1 MDTAVWYSLRERF
14 RTVGGSCSLELEE
27 SGRVRRV
34 VINSCVLNF
43 EGNKVLL

>member
-1 MDTAVWYSLRERF
+1 MDTAVWYIRDRC
-14 RTVGGSCSLELEE
+14 RAVGDSCSLEFEE

-43 EGNKVLL
+43 ECNKVPS